1 VAIQNADKKQLI
13 SHTEYLKNWSFARA
27 PFFLPLL
34 PQKIK
39 TMRKIL
45 AYPISIVH
53 YLLLITI
60 LSVFHILQVV
70 AFNLFG
76 YNAHKRVVDALNFCF
91 AYNVLSLLCPVSFYG
106 FKNIPKNRPLIIV
119 SNHQSM
125 YDISPI
131 GWVLRKHHPKF
142 ISKKELGKNLPSVSY
157 NLHKGGSVL
166 IDRGSG
172 SQSIKEILKLG
183 KKMEEKNW
191 SVCLFPEGTRS
202 KTGELKAFQ
211 AAGFKTLLKASPS
224 ALIVPFVI
232 DGNYKLHK
240 WGSFPLNIGVR
251 LKYSVLEPMNRE
263 NFNNDEEL
271 LEAVRNKI
279 NNKLNSL

>member
-1 VAIQNADKKQLI
+1 
-13 SHTEYLKNWSFARA
+13 
-27 PFFLPLL
+27 
-34 PQKIK
+34 
-39 TMRKIL
+39 MRKIL

-60 LSVFHILQVV
+60 LSVFHVFQVI
-70 AFNLFG
+70 AYNLFG
-76 YNAHKRVVDALNFCF
+76 YNAHKRVVDLLNFIF
-91 AYNVLSLLCPVSFYG
+91 TYNAISLFCPVSFHG
-106 FKNIPKNRPLIIV
+106 FNKVPKNKPLIIV

-131 GWVLRKHHPKF
+131 GLGFRKHHPKF

-157 NLHKGGSVL
+157 NLQKGGSIL

-211 AAGFKTLLKASPS
+211 PAGFKTLLKASPS

-232 DGNYKLHK
+232 DGNYKLHR
-240 WGSFPLNIGVR
+240 WGSFPLNIGIC
-251 LKYSVLEPMNRE
+251 LKYTALEPVSRE
-263 NFNNDEEL
+263 NKTDEEL
-271 LEAVRNKI
+271 LEEVRNQIQLHLNIGRKI
-279 NNKLNSL
+279 